1 MNSFAFLDKA
11 ARQYPNRAALVH
23 GDVVWSYREFRGRAL
38 AIGGN
43 LRALGCKPGDRIAF
57 CLANSPAILE
67 IIYGCFAAGLVA
79 VPINARLHARE
90 IAYIVQNSEARA
102 LIYGAEYQ
110 DSIAAHSEG
119 FAGLDLRICISPMDG
134 ALPYSA
140 LLETDESLSSSETVD
155 AEAICWL
162 FYTSGTT
169 GRPKGAIWN
178 HRMLRVVVMNYLADV
193 YNIQPGE
200 TVLHAAPMSHGS
212 GIVALPAIARGATN
226 MIFTSVSF
234 DPKALFS
241 TIQNSKVSHIAF
253 LAPTQIIKMLEAFT
267 PNEFDLSSLKAIC
280 YGGAPFYVEHLRR
293 AMETFGPVFA
303 QIYGQ
308 GEAPI
313 TITGLN
319 ANMHAA
325 LLKTNDPRI
334 GSAGQ
339 IRTDVEAMCV
349 GENDRP
355 LGPNEIG
362 EVVVRGDMVMPGY
375 WRDPAATDE
384 ALRGGWL
391 HTGDV
396 GYFDDLG
403 FLFLLDRA
411 KDMIISGGNNVYPR
425 EVEEVI
431 IQHPGVASVVVCG
444 VPHAYWGEA
453 VHAVIVTKAGV
464 SLTAEEVIAHCARHI
479 AGYKKPKSIDFVDS
493 LPVNAYGKIMRREVR
508 ERYWQG
514 LSGRIGGGQISRQ
527 DGIQ

>member
-11 ARQYPNRAALVH
+11 ARQSPDRTAIVH
-23 GDVVWSYREFRGRAL
+23 GDVVLSYREFRARAL

-57 CLANSPAILE
+57 CLANSPPILE
-67 IIYGCFAAGLVA
+67 IIYGCFAAGFVV

-90 IAYIVQNSEARA
+90 IAYILQNSEARA
-102 LIYGAEYQ
+102 LIYDAEHQ
-110 DSIAAHSEG
+110 EGIAAYSNG
-119 FAGLDLRICISPMDG
+119 IAGLDLRICMSPADG
-134 ALPYSA
+134 VLHYST
-140 LLETDESLSSSETVD
+140 LLERNRSLSSGEEVA

-178 HRMLRVVVMNYLADV
+178 HGMLRAVVMNYLADV

-200 TVLHAAPMSHGS
+200 TVLHAAPLSHGS
-212 GIVALPAIARGATN
+212 GVVALPAIARGATN
-226 MIFTSVSF
+226 VIFPSANF
-234 DPKALFS
+234 NPKTLFS
-241 TIQNSKVSHIAF
+241 TIEEFRVSHIAF
-253 LAPTQIIKMLEAFT
+253 LAPTQITKMLEGF
-267 PNEFDLSSLKAIC
+267 NEGEFDLTSLKAIC
-280 YGGAPFYVEHLRR
+280 YGGAPIYTEHLRR
-293 AMETFGPVFA
+293 AVETFGPVFT

-308 GEAPI
+308 GEAPM
-313 TITGLN
+313 TIAGLN

-325 LLKTNDPRI
+325 FLKTGDTRI

-349 GENDRP
+349 GENDAP
-355 LGPNEIG
+355 LGSHQVG
-362 EVVVRGDMVMPGY
+362 EVVARGSVVMPGY
-375 WRDPAATDE
+375 WKDPVATAE

-391 HTGDV
+391 HTGDI
-396 GYFDDLG
+396 GYFDEQG

-411 KDMIISGGNNVYPR
+411 KDTIISGGNNIYPR

-493 LPVNAYGKIMRREVR
+493 LPANGYGKIMRREVR

-514 LSGRIGGGQISRQ
+514 LATRIGGGQGSGE

>member
-11 ARQYPNRAALVH
+11 ARQNPDRPAIVH
-23 GDVVWSYREFRGRAL
+23 GDVIWSYGEFRARAL

-43 LRALGCKPGDRIAF
+43 LRALGCEPGDRIAF
-57 CLANSPAILE
+57 CLANSPPILE
-67 IIYGCFAAGLVA
+67 IIYGCFAAGLVV

-90 IAYIVQNSEARA
+90 VTYILQNSEARA
-102 LIYGAEYQ
+102 FICDAEHQ
-110 DSIAAHSEG
+110 QGMAAYFDG
-119 FAGLDLRICISPMDG
+119 IAGLDLRICMSPADG
-134 ALPYSA
+134 VLHYSA
-140 LLETDESLSSSETVD
+140 LLERNRSLSSSEAVE

-178 HRMLRVVVMNYLADV
+178 HRMLLSVVMNYLADV

-200 TVLHAAPMSHGS
+200 TVLHAAPLSHGS
-212 GIVALPAIARGATN
+212 GVVALAAVARGATN
-226 MIFTSVSF
+226 LIFPSASF
-234 DPKALFS
+234 NPKTLFS
-241 TIQNSKVSHIAF
+241 TIQKFRVSHIAF
-253 LAPTQIIKMLEAFT
+253 LAPTQITKMLEAF
-267 PNEFDLSSLKAIC
+267 NEGEFDLTSLKAIC
-280 YGGAPFYVEHLRR
+280 YGGAPIYTEHLRR
-293 AMETFGPVFA
+293 AVETFGPVFT

-308 GEAPI
+308 GEAPM
-313 TITGLN
+313 TIAGLN

-325 LLKTNDPRI
+325 FLKTGDPRI

-349 GENDRP
+349 GDNDAP
-355 LGPNEIG
+355 LGSHQVG
-362 EVVVRGDMVMPGY
+362 EVVARGSAIMPGY
-375 WRDPAATDE
+375 WKDPVATAE
-384 ALRGGWL
+384 TLRGGWL
-391 HTGDV
+391 HTGDI
-396 GYFDDLG
+396 GYFDERG

-453 VHAVIVTKAGV
+453 VHAVIVSKAGV

-479 AGYKKPKSIDFVDS
+479 AAYKKPKSIEFVDS
-493 LPVNAYGKIMRREVR
+493 LPANGYGKIMRREVR

-514 LSGRIGGGQISRQ
+514 LSARIGGGQVSRE
-527 DGIQ
+527 DGPQ